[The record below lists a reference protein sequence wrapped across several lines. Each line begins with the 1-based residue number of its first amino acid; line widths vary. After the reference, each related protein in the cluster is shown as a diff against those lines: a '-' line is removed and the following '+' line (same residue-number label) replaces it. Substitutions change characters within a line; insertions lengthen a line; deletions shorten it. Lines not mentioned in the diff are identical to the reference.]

1 MTVTSVAIYNLEFSL
16 QTIHFST
23 RFSPRHESTET
34 PSPSTPFGGGREAFR
49 RHGPFLFNISSA
61 TSTKNDLRVAFH
73 KSRQSYLLQLRRGMS
88 YQINGAASTVDT
100 CTLHNDLRTPD
111 TALPQPHPAS
121 QSTFHSFLYRSN
133 FKIWAAYKILI
144 YRQHLPAMVKNRR
157 GQC

>member
-1 MTVTSVAIYNLEFSL
+1 MSLYIISSFLSKRFTSPQDSALDTSL
-16 QTIHFST
+16 RRLHLQV
-23 RFSPRHESTET
+23 P
-34 PSPSTPFGGGREAFR
+34 PLGGREAFR